1 MAKKMKAKLPVAK
14 AVDYPTPTVASE
26 KESKERERRWRA
38 ESGLR
43 TIQEAEEIK
52 RDKQR
57 MADIKALAN
66 EQVSNLKKFC
76 K

>member
-1 MAKKMKAKLPVAK
+1 MAKKRLPVAK
-14 AVDYPTPTVASE
+14 PSTVEVAKPYPQT
-26 KESKERERRWRA
+26 KEQKDRERRYAA
-38 ESGLR
+38 EDGLR
-43 TIQEAEEIK
+43 SIQRADEIK
-52 RDKQR
+52 RNKTL

>member
-1 MAKKMKAKLPVAK
+1 MPKKANKLPVAK
-14 AVDYPTPTVASE
+14 TSYPVEAAPS
-26 KESKERERRWRA
+26 KESRERERRWRA

-52 RDKQR
+52 NDKAR